1 MASTETVSVPRPQA
15 QDAQRVMQLATGLV
29 FTAAMQP
36 IARLKIADLLADGP
50 LPVTELA
57 RQSESNEDALYR
69 VLRLLASAG
78 VFAESPGKVFALTP
92 MSELMRTGVPGSL
105 RDMILWMG
113 NRFHFK
119 VWSEMG
125 YSVETGKPAVEH
137 VYGKP
142 AFEAI
147 FGDPDVAY
155 DFNMAMTCFSQQIAP
170 AVLDV
175 YDFSEIGT
183 LMDVAGGHG
192 AILCEILSR
201 YPKMKGILFD
211 MPNVIEEANC
221 HICSLKMDHRC
232 ETMSG
237 DFFEAI
243 PAGADAYY
251 MQHIIHDWDDERALT
266 ILGNCRRALEGR
278 KDGRLLVVD
287 SVVPENSDPH
297 MSKMLDLE
305 MLLMPGG
312 RERTRGEWDALF
324 AKAGFEIARIV
335 PMRAAESVI
344 EARVKR

>member
-1 MASTETVSVPRPQA
+1 MASIETVSVPRPQA
-15 QDAQRVMQLATGLV
+15 QDSERVMQLATGLM

-50 LPVTELA
+50 LPVSELA
-57 RQSESNEDALYR
+57 RQTGSNDDALYR
-69 VLRLLASAG
+69 VMRLLASAG
-78 VFAESPGKVFALTP
+78 VFAESAGKVFALTP
-92 MSELMRTGVPGSL
+92 MSELMRAVPGSL
-105 RDMILWMG
+105 RDMILWVG
-113 NRFHFK
+113 NPFHFK

-125 YSVETGKPAVEH
+125 YSVATGKPAVEK
-137 VYGKP
+137 VYEKP
-142 AFEAI
+142 CFDAI

-155 DFNMAMTCFSQQIAP
+155 DFNMAMTCFSNMIAP
-170 AVLDV
+170 AVLDA
-175 YDFSEIGT
+175 YDFSGIGT

-192 AILCEILSR
+192 AILCEILTR

-211 MPNVIEEANC
+211 MPNVITEANC

-232 ETMSG
+232 ETLSG
-237 DFFEAI
+237 DFFENI

-251 MQHIIHDWDDERALT
+251 MQHIIHDWNDERSLK

-278 KDGRLLVVD
+278 KDGRLLIVD
-287 SVVPENSDPH
+287 AVVPETSEPH
-297 MSKMLDLE
+297 FSKLLDLE

-324 AKAGFEIARIV
+324 AKAGFEITRIV

-344 EARVKR
+344 EARVRG